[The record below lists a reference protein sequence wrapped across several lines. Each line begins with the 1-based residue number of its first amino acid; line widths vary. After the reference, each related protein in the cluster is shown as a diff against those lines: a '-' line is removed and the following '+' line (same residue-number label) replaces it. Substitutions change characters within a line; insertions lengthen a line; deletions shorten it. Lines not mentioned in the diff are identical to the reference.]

1 MFDVAPTELLLCAVI
16 ALVVI
21 GPKDLPKAMR
31 FVGHWVG
38 KARGMAKHFRS
49 GIDTM
54 MRESELEEMEKKWRE
69 HNDAIMRAYPTIDG
83 TLNPTPGAAQI
94 VDNAV
99 VPGPTMAAT
108 NTAPAPAHVER
119 SRDTLDPAPMM
130 TEKPEP
136 KPAGETA

>member
-38 KARGMAKHFRS
+38 KARGMAKHFRA

-54 MRESELEEMEKKWRE
+54 MRESELQEMEQKWRE
-69 HNDAIMRAYPTIDG
+69 HNEAIMRAYPQIDM
-83 TLNPTPGAAQI
+83 T
-94 VDNAV
+94 
-99 VPGPTMAAT
+99 VP
-108 NTAPAPAHVER
+108 PAPAVTAVTAVAAM
-119 SRDTLDPAPMM
+119 DTPDE
-130 TEKPEP
+130 TKPVSLA
-136 KPAGETA
+136 KSGTGSAA

>member
-1 MFDVAPTELLLCAVI
+1 MFDVAPSELLIVAIV

-21 GPKDLPKAMR
+21 GPKDLPKALR

-38 KARGMAKHFRS
+38 KARGMAKHFRA

-54 MRESELEEMEKKWRE
+54 MRESELEDMEKKWRE

-99 VPGPTMAAT
+99 IPGPPMTAT
-108 NTAPAPAHVER
+108 DPVPLSVTDAPA
-119 SRDTLDPAPMM
+119 
-130 TEKPEP
+130 